1 MCAALV
7 TLKRRPEFL
16 RVRGGARW
24 ATAAFVIE
32 AKPRPDPGPEPVP
45 RFGFT
50 VTKQLG
56 GAVIRNRIRRRLRA
70 AISAAGVPRARS
82 GVDYVV
88 IARPAAETMPF
99 VELIAL
105 VKAAMAK
112 VDAPRRAGETKTKRT

>member
-1 MCAALV
+1 M
-7 TLKRRPEFL
+7 
-16 RVRGGARW
+16 
-24 ATAAFVIE
+24 
-32 AKPRPDPGPEPVP
+32 P

-105 VKAAMAK
+105 VEAAMAK
-112 VDAPRRAGETKTKRT
+112 VDAPRRAAETKTKRT